1 MRNFSSCGAAA
12 TVLAQKLIFVAFNND
27 PKLLDCKIKKIPFR
41 NDPPCNRARGRRF
54 VKKLKQPP

>member
-1 MRNFSSCGAAA
+1 MRNFAGCGAVA

-41 NDPPCNRARGRRF
+41 NDPPAIALEA
-54 VKKLKQPP
+54 VDS